1 MIEWDYS
8 ILLEETP
15 LMAVRGA
22 QIPRNY
28 YRRSADLINGD
39 AEIFSADN
47 KLDNNILINDLH
59 SNKTKILF

>member
-1 MIEWDYS
+1 MRIRGS
-8 ILLEETP
+8 LLEETP

-39 AEIFSADN
+39 AEIFSAGN
-47 KLDNNILINDLH
+47 KLDNNILIN
-59 SNKTKILF
+59 KIA

>member
-1 MIEWDYS
+1 LIEWDYS

-39 AEIFSADN
+39 AEIFSAVVN
-47 KLDNNILINDLH
+47 LE
-59 SNKTKILF
+59 

>member
-1 MIEWDYS
+1 
-8 ILLEETP
+8 
-15 LMAVRGA
+15 MAVRGA

-47 KLDNNILINDLH
+47 KLDNKILIKNCLAIKLKYYFDRE
-59 SNKTKILF
+59 

>member
-1 MIEWDYS
+1 MN
-8 ILLEETP
+8 LFLFMEETP

-39 AEIFSADN
+39 AEIFSAAIN
-47 KLDNNILINDLH
+47 WNNNIKVIEIWKNFYLNI
-59 SNKTKILF
+59 IF

>member
-1 MIEWDYS
+1 MGILS
-8 ILLEETP
+8 IMEETP

-39 AEIFSADN
+39 AEIFSAGN
-47 KLDNNILINDLH
+47 KLDNNILINELH

>member
-1 MIEWDYS
+1 M
-8 ILLEETP
+8 EETP

-47 KLDNNILINDLH
+47 KLDNNILINELH